1 MQQVREEQQD
11 LEREAQGKRLQ
22 QHKELIEDADNQ
34 PAQQAQEQVKTL
46 QDRRQ
51 LKNNEELIF
60 TH

>member
-22 QHKELIEDADNQ
+22 QHKELTEDADNQ

>member
-22 QHKELIEDADNQ
+22 QHKELIEDADNR
-34 PAQQAQEQVKTL
+34 PAQQAQEQGKTL